1 MKQTANDKGI
11 IVLRVSEKKMY
22 CLHLL
27 FLHKMHV
34 NKKMILNFE
43 CVYKFLIIYIRK
55 NTG

>member
-27 FLHKMHV
+27 FWHKMHV

-43 CVYKFLIIYIRK
+43 CVYKFLIIYIR
-55 NTG
+55 